1 MKNANLTICDV
12 TIHPG
17 ERINL
22 ALPLPDLYSCTS
34 FYMPI
39 TVVHGKLSGPCLL
52 IFSTVKGDELNGL
65 EIINR
70 VLDLDELNQLRGTLI
85 IVPVLNVLG
94 LLSPSRT
101 TANDVSLENCFPGH
115 PQGSYNERLA
125 YIFTQ
130 KILSKVSHCIELQTG
145 SMNHELLP
153 QVYCNFNQV
162 EAKHLA
168 RQFSAPVITNLNQ
181 SKHALRQTIEQLN
194 IPLLVYLAG
203 EAMRFNESAIRL
215 GVSGIQQVLRS
226 LNMLDQVEEESRPF
240 NAIFSQE
247 QDWFRAHRSGVLF
260 STVEL
265 GQKIKKGQ
273 PIGRIADPFSSDTSE
288 TVKSNQDGVVVGIN
302 RHPLIYEGQNIFKI
316 ASFIDNNYAETTL
329 EAWGQSMEEIV

>member
-1 MKNANLTICDV
+1 MKNSNLTICDA

-17 ERINL
+17 ETANL
-22 ALPLPDLYSCTS
+22 ALPLPDFYSCTS

-39 TVVHGKLSGPCLL
+39 TVVHGKLAGPCLL

-70 VLDLDELNQLRGTLI
+70 LLGSSELQHLRGTLI

-101 TANDVSLENCFPGH
+101 TTHDVSLERCFPGN

-125 YIFTQ
+125 HIFTQ
-130 KILSKVSHCIELQTG
+130 KILCKVSHCIELQTG
-145 SMNHELLP
+145 SLNHELLP
-153 QVYCNFNQV
+153 QVFCNFNHI
-162 EAKHLA
+162 EAKQLA
-168 RQFSAPVITNLNQ
+168 RQFSAPVVTSLDT
-181 SKHALRQTIEQLN
+181 SKHSLRQTIEQLN

-203 EAMRFNESAIRL
+203 EAMRFNESAIRVGL
-215 GVSGIQQVLRS
+215 SGVHNILCA
-226 LNMLDQVEEESRPF
+226 LDMLDRCLEETKAF
-240 NAIFSQE
+240 NPIFSQE

-260 STVEL
+260 SEVEL
-265 GQKIKKGQ
+265 GQKIRKGQ
-273 PIGRIADPFSSDTSE
+273 HIGRIVDPFSSDTSE

-302 RHPLIYEGQNIFKI
+302 RHPLIHEGQTIFKV
-316 ASFIDNNYAETTL
+316 ASFIDNNHAETAL
-329 EAWGQSMEEIV
+329 EAWGDSLAEMV